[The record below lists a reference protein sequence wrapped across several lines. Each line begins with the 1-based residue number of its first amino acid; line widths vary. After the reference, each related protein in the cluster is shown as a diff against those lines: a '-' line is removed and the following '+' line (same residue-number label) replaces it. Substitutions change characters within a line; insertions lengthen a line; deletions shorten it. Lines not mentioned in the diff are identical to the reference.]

1 MAEKHKLKRNR
12 KMKLTDILPLEKW
25 VELEKEINRRSGL
38 NASVFDINGIRISDF
53 QKWPNRLCPVI
64 KANDKGQSYICAVA
78 HMNLAA
84 QAKQTGKAVKEE
96 CDAGL
101 VKVVFPIFVSGE
113 FLGVV
118 GGCGLLLDEAEID
131 TFFINKTTDIEEK
144 KLDDLSSDIGKIPSQ
159 QLDETANFLK
169 EEVDKI
175 TGNL

>member
-1 MAEKHKLKRNR
+1 
-12 KMKLTDILPLEKW
+12 MKLTDILPLEKW
-25 VELEKEINRRSGL
+25 VELEKEINRRSDL

-53 QKWPNRLCPVI
+53 QKWPNNLCPTI
-64 KANDKGQSYICAVA
+64 KANAKGQSFICAVA

-84 QAKQTGKAVKEE
+84 QARQTGKAVIEE

-101 VKVVFPIFVSGE
+101 FKVVYPVFAHGE

-118 GGCGLLLDEAEID
+118 GGCGLLLDDSETD
-131 TFFINKTTDIEEK
+131 TFLINKITDIDEEK
-144 KLDDLSSDIGKIPSQ
+144 LEELSNDIGRKSRTEIEELAQ
-159 QLDETANFLK
+159 FLK

>member
-1 MAEKHKLKRNR
+1 
-12 KMKLTDILPLEKW
+12 MKLTDILPLEKW
-25 VELEKEINRRSGL
+25 VELEKEINRRSDL
-38 NASVFDINGIRISDF
+38 NASVFDIKGIRISDF

-64 KANDKGQSYICAVA
+64 KANAKGQSFICAVA

-84 QAKQTGKAVKEE
+84 QAQQTGKAVIEE

-101 VKVVFPIFVSGE
+101 FKVIYPVFAQGE

-118 GGCGLLLDEAEID
+118 GGCGLLLDDSETD
-131 TFFINKTTDIEEK
+131 TFLINKITDIDEEK
-144 KLDDLSSDIGKIPSQ
+144 LEELSNGIGRKSRTEIEELAQ
-159 QLDETANFLK
+159 YIK